1 MSLYLLLVL
10 IVVMVVFS
18 KVQTNRRRK
27 HALTLEDAI
36 RPGVRAVTTAGIY
49 GIVVEIETDTIV
61 LEISE
66 GVDVR
71 FAKAA
76 VVRVVPHLD
85 DDLDD
90 DLDDA
95 ADAAADDLDT
105 GLGKGD
111 VPHDADAAHDLDAAG
126 RPAEDAQ
133 VGKSHKLDKL
143 DKLDKEV
150 MSSAGNERGTGSVSG
165 A

>member
-1 MSLYLLLVL
+1 MYILLVFL
-10 IVVMVVFS
+10 AVLVVFS
-18 KVQTNRRRK
+18 MVQNNKRRK
-27 HALTLEDAI
+27 QTATLQRSIE
-36 RPGVRAVTTAGIY
+36 PGVRVMTTSGIY
-49 GIVVEIETDTIV
+49 GIVTEIESDTIV

-111 VPHDADAAHDLDAAG
+111 APHDADAAHDLDAAG

>member
-1 MSLYLLLVL
+1 VSLYLLLVL

-95 ADAAADDLDT
+95 ADDLDT